1 MVCKNRRSKTSNDVS
16 IQALSG
22 LVNFQKMM
30 MSTIDH
36 ALEEIILEG
45 LLLELPKTWNDAS
58 VLRSRMTFPQLVI
71 LLGEK

>member
-1 MVCKNRRSKTSNDVS
+1 LVCKNRRSKTSNDVS

-45 LLLELPKTWNDAS
+45 LLLELPEIGSAGI
-58 VLRSRMTFPQLVI
+58 RA
-71 LLGEK
+71 